1 MFHFGEQT
9 GIDMPSEKKGFFPT
23 PEWKKSK
30 MKMTWLQGDTVILS
44 IGQGALTVTPL
55 QMAAFMTAIA
65 NKGVYYKPYL
75 VDKIVDT
82 DTNELIYKHTPQVKD
97 KIVLKEETWKTLSKA
112 LIETV
117 ENGTGKRTKFE
128 NMKVAAKTGTAENP
142 HGDDHAWVVA
152 YAPADNPE
160 IAIAVIVENG
170 GGGGTVSVPVARE
183 IFKYYFNIKDEDE
196 NTDTKKGNKI
206 NAAR

>member
-1 MFHFGEQT
+1 M
-9 GIDMPSEKKGFFPT
+9 
-23 PEWKKSK
+23 
-30 MKMTWLQGDTVILS
+30 V
-44 IGQGALTVTPL
+44 
-55 QMAAFMTAIA
+55 
-65 NKGVYYKPYL
+65 
-75 VDKIVDT
+75 
-82 DTNELIYKHTPQVKD
+82 
-97 KIVLKEETWKTLSKA
+97 
-112 LIETV
+112 ETV

-183 IFKYYFNIKDEDE
+183 IFKYYFNIKDEEE
-196 NTDTKKGNKI
+196 NADTKKGNKI